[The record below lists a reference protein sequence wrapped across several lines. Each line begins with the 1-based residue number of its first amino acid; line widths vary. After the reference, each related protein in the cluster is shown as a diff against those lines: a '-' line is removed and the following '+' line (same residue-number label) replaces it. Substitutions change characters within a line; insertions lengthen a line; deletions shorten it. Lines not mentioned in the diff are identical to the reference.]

1 MNVES
6 LIRDPARIR
15 AAIKKLP
22 DKSLIALQDI
32 KIQCPARFAER
43 GLAEIGAETRI
54 TGHIAYILEDKYY
67 AISLVNAMIQFTPTE
82 TNRIKIN
89 GVDYLELFFEKGA
102 TISPSLMLVKV
113 DTLTYRVYDEILS
126 KGNIPWYLSYLD
138 AGKIF
143 NSVPKHAGA
152 KIGENQEVT
161 ELIVSLIARDQNKRE
176 VYYRSVVQS
185 LTDVRTKPPVFV
197 PLRSVQYGATN
208 TTNKLAGSRFSDG
221 VVSALVSPAERTE
234 RIEKILRT

>member
-1 MNVES
+1 MNVDA
-6 LIRDPARIR
+6 LVRDPVRIR

-43 GLAEIGAETRI
+43 GLAEIGAEIRV
-54 TGHIAYILEDKYY
+54 TGHIAYIVEDKFY

-82 TNRIKIN
+82 TNRIKID
-89 GVDYLELFFEKGA
+89 GDDYLEFFFEKGA
-102 TISPSLMLVKV
+102 TISPSAMLVKV

-126 KGNIPWYLSYLD
+126 KGNIPWYLDYLD
-138 AGKIF
+138 LGKIF
-143 NSVPKHAGA
+143 NSASKHAGA
-152 KIGENQEVT
+152 KVGSNQEVI
-161 ELIVSLIARDQNKRE
+161 ELIVSLIARDPNKRE
-176 VYYRSVVQS
+176 VYYRSIVQS
-185 LTDVRTKPPVFV
+185 LTDINSKPPAFV